1 MDEILYIVNP
11 AGHGGAGLRT
21 WSAFQEAWGEAISTD
36 HVRITEGP
44 GHARDLAAQSTGYQV
59 IAAVGGDGTV
69 GEVISGVM
77 DGGETHP
84 RIAIVPG
91 GTGNDIAR
99 NLGMG
104 EIGHAVAALR
114 GGRPRAVD
122 IIQVECHADGRRQ
135 RKIAFLFGSAGFSG
149 LPRVKPWMKR
159 WLGPAIA
166 YNFATFVEIL
176 VFRAPHMMVRTSE
189 EVFSGRSWM
198 VVAGNAERI
207 SGGSVCIAPGA
218 SLEDGLLNVAI
229 YPDRHRFLMLTQ
241 LFPKIP
247 SGAQVQEPDVAYF
260 QTERIVVESEPASL
274 VDLDGDLAGKTPV
287 TFEVLPRAVEIMCLG
302 PES

>member
-1 MDEILYIVNP
+1 MDESLYIVNP
-11 AGHGGAGLRT
+11 AGHGGAGLKT
-21 WSAFQEAWGEAISTD
+21 WSAFQEAWGEPISAD
-36 HVRITEGP
+36 HVRVTEGP
-44 GHARDLAAQSTGYQV
+44 GHARELAAGTTGYEV
-59 IAAVGGDGTV
+59 IVAVGGDGTV
-69 GEVISGVM
+69 GEIISGVL
-77 DGGETHP
+77 DREDARP
-84 RIAIVPG
+84 RVAVVPG

-114 GGRPRAVD
+114 EGIPRAVD
-122 IIQVECHADGRRQ
+122 IIQVECDADGGRH
-135 RKIAFLFGSAGFSG
+135 RKFAFLFGSAGFSG

-176 VFRAPHMMVRTSE
+176 VFRAPHMTVRSKE
-189 EVFSGRSWM
+189 EEFKGRSWM

-218 SLEDGLLNVAI
+218 NLEDGLLNVAI
-229 YPDRHRFLMLTQ
+229 YPNRHRLLMLTR

-247 SGAQVQEPDVAYF
+247 SGAQVEEPDVAYF
-260 QTERIVVESEPASL
+260 RTGRITVESEPASL
-274 VDLDGDLAGKTPV
+274 VDLDGDLVGTTPA
-287 TFEVLPRAVEIMCLG
+287 TFEVLPRAVEIMCLAS
-302 PES
+302 ES